1 MGWEHKYSVGS
12 GPGMEGKRMEG
23 KRMEGKRMDRA
34 GSELMGEE
42 GRREGVSAVCQAE

>member
-12 GPGMEGKRMEG
+12 GPGMEG